1 MRNTFFIINKL
12 AGLAFH
18 DFIYY
23 TTINLYRLLLLL
35 LLLLLL
41 ITRPLPRDG
50 GMTEDH
56 EAPEARKLPKVWTR
70 GCWETE
76 CRQRVS
82 GVESP

>member
-35 LLLLLL
+35 LL

-56 EAPEARKLPKVWTR
+56 EAPEAGKLPKVWTR
-70 GCWETE
+70 GC
-76 CRQRVS
+76 
-82 GVESP
+82 